1 MADKDPPQTSQ
12 PALTRSAVEEVMQ
25 GAEQLDIAE
34 LARAR
39 SEDML
44 GVLVDAANANVKTD
58 DDGKPTEDVPSWAV
72 RTNAAKTV
80 IEIGHGRAPT
90 QEAEKNDGGLHITV
104 NKLFMPG
111 SSEKI
116 IQPGEIEAEV
126 SKTFNVTGAKANLAE
141 DLVEIVPVLGKPP
154 EDQGGE
160 P

>member
-1 MADKDPPQTSQ
+1 MADSNTPPDSQ

-25 GAEQLDIAE
+25 GAEQLGIAE

-44 GVLVDAANANVKTD
+44 GVLVDAAESNVKTD
-58 DDGKPTEDVPSWAV
+58 DEGKPLEEAPSWAV
-72 RTNAAKTV
+72 RTNAARTV
-80 IEIGHGRAPT
+80 IEIGHGRAAT
-90 QEAEKNDGGLHITV
+90 QQPDKDDGSIYITV

-111 SSEKI
+111 STEKTI
-116 IQPGEIEAEV
+116 HSGKIEAEIA
-126 SKTFNVTGAKANLAE
+126 KTFEVQGARVNLVE

-154 EDQGGE
+154 ENEGGD